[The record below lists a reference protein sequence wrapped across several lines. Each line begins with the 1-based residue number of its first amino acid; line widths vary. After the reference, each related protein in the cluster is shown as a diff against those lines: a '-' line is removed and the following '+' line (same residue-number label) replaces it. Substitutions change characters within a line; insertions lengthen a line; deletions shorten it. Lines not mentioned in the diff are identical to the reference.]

1 MTTSVNAAEYL
12 EAEIAEHTAVAAR
25 TRESMA
31 AEFPRLVAACAQ
43 ALRSGHKLLLFG
55 TAVPPPRLSTSPPSS
70 LSGTTARAG
79 SGGRWRPS
87 P

>member
-12 EAEIAEHTAVAAR
+12 EAELAEHTAVAAR

-31 AEFPRLVAACAQ
+31 TEFPRLVAACAQ

-55 TAVPPPRLSTSPPSS
+55 N
-70 LSGTTARAG
+70 
-79 SGGRWRPS
+79 GGAAAADLHIAT
-87 P
+87 